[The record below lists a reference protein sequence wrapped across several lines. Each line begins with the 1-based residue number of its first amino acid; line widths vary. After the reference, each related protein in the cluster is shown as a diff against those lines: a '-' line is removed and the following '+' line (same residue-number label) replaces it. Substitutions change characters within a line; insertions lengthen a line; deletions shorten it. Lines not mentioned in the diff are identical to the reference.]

1 MHHKESQRTKL
12 ARSVFRA
19 IEVLRSTLPAV
30 PEIGDAIER
39 WLAPRSVQALHACRI
54 RTLADLTV
62 RIPRRK
68 MWWSSIPALGLV
80 GARQIEAFFA
90 QHAALTARARELIVL
105 RPRDEVVPSE
115 LFISPLEV
123 DR

>member
-12 ARSVFRA
+12 TRSVFRA
-19 IEVLRSTLPAV
+19 IEVWRSTPPAV
-30 PEIGDAIER
+30 PGIGDPIER
-39 WLAPRSVQALHACRI
+39 WLAPQSLQALHACRI

-68 MWWSSIPALGLV
+68 MWWSFIPAVGLI

-90 QHAALTARARELIVL
+90 QHAALTARTRELI
-105 RPRDEVVPSE
+105 PSTTR
-115 LFISPLEV
+115 STT
-123 DR
+123 RGWT